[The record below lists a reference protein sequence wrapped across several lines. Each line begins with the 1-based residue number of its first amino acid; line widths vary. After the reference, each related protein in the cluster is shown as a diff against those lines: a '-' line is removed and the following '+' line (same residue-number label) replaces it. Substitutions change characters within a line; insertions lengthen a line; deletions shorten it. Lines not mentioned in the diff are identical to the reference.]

1 MFNNAGRLASNYINC
16 TRRQVPGL
24 EEGRSLPLEQIKK
37 TLMGSGEKTQLLQI
51 PKVDFRGLDPCNP
64 GGDGW
69 ESVRVQAMRALE
81 SFGCLEAIYD
91 GVSPELKEA
100 LFGRAMGELFALPL
114 ETKTQSAS
122 DKPYQGYIGQ
132 IPTMAYESLRVDGAP
147 DLEKVEEFARL
158 MWPQGNPNFCQTV
171 WNFAKQVQK
180 LEQMVERMVLQS
192 LGVDKYWT
200 SHTESLAHGVR
211 LGEHGIPL
219 DQETKIAMV
228 SHVDPNMM
236 TIICQHQVK
245 GLEVQTKDGEWI
257 DVEPLPNSFTVVIG
271 EVFEVMNFFCYIFF
285 FLMHPPVIYK
295 LAFNMILEHHF
306 LNKIKKHLECLIFLL
321 YLLLLGMD

>member
-1 MFNNAGRLASNYINC
+1 MLLLSLIFAS
-16 TRRQVPGL
+16 
-24 EEGRSLPLEQIKK
+24 
-37 TLMGSGEKTQLLQI
+37 
-51 PKVDFRGLDPCNP
+51 
-64 GGDGW
+64 
-69 ESVRVQAMRALE
+69 
-81 SFGCLEAIYD
+81 
-91 GVSPELKEA
+91 
-100 LFGRAMGELFALPL
+100 
-114 ETKTQSAS
+114 
-122 DKPYQGYIGQ
+122 
-132 IPTMAYESLRVDGAP
+132 
-147 DLEKVEEFARL
+147 
-158 MWPQGNPNFCQTV
+158 QTV

-271 EVFEVMNFFCYIFF
+271 EVFEAWTNGR
-285 FLMHPPVIYK
+285 LQPV
-295 LAFNMILEHHF
+295 HHRVRIHSNQKRHSALF
-306 LNKIKKHLECLIFLL
+306 GSQPKDGSMVRIP
-321 YLLLLGMD
+321 DR